1 MPNLNVKGETPR
13 PSAAGGSGGGGGIP
27 KVVIIIIGA
36 IVVLGA
42 AAFILNTTGV
52 VKLWGKK
59 KVQPVLVTVPA
70 EQLPPVTQDTTTVA
84 PAETQPEPQSE
95 AAVEENLTKLES
107 NAKPVPVT
115 SAKKHIVT
123 GTGMY
128 TIQISS
134 WPVEEK
140 ANKQAQVFSDA
151 GFEAFVEPLGGYYR
165 VCIGRYETKA
175 AAKEQMMKMENMLE
189 SMPMIAKV
197 GK

>member
-1 MPNLNVKGETPR
+1 MPNLNVKGEAPR
-13 PSAAGGSGGGGGIP
+13 PSAGGSGGGGGIP

-59 KVQPVLVTVPA
+59 KAQPVLVNVPT
-70 EQLPPVTQDTTTVA
+70 ESLPPVTQDTA
-84 PAETQPEPQSE
+84 TQPPVEEQPVD
-95 AAVEENLTKLES
+95 AVLEENLTKLES
-107 NAKPVPVT
+107 NAKPVASTPTPKRMV
-115 SAKKHIVT
+115 VT

-128 TIQISS
+128 TVQISS
-134 WPVEEK
+134 WPEEAK

-165 VCIGRYETKA
+165 VCIGRYETKS
-175 AAKEQMMKMENMLE
+175 AAKEQMQKMEHMLE
-189 SMPMIAKV
+189 SMPIVAKV

>member
-1 MPNLNVKGETPR
+1 MPNLNVKGEAPR
-13 PSAAGGSGGGGGIP
+13 PSAGGSGGGGGIP

-59 KVQPVLVTVPA
+59 KAQPVLVTVPS
-70 EQLPPVTQDTTTVA
+70 ESLPPVTQDTVV
-84 PAETQPEPQSE
+84 PPPEESQPVD
-95 AAVEENLTKLES
+95 AVLEENLTKLES
-107 NAKPVPVT
+107 NAKPVVST
-115 SAKKHIVT
+115 AKRTIVT

-128 TIQISS
+128 TVQISS
-134 WPVEEK
+134 WPEEIK

-175 AAKEQMMKMENMLE
+175 AAKEQMQKMEHMLE
-189 SMPMIAKV
+189 SMPIVAKV